1 MAMNR
6 NQILL
11 TALNCGV
18 NFYDVDD
25 EMNTDSIIKF
35 YNEIIENEREE
46 NAKLA
51 DLLMADDVAKAI
63 RSRQ

>member
-1 MAMNR
+1 MTMNR

-11 TALNCGV
+11 AALNCGV
-18 NFYDVDD
+18 NFYDVDG
-25 EMNTDSIIKF
+25 ELNTESILKF
-35 YNEIIENEREE
+35 YNEIVETEREE

-63 RSRQ
+63 RARQ